1 MQPSVQRQFLRKKIR
16 LLYSYYQPKGNKIC
30 NIRCTNCSTQ
40 VQVYQAYLG
49 NLWNK
54 SFNQHVSAI
63 LGSGFPYFSLTTLWG
78 EIPTGGERSLMPPK
92 LHLMRLRERTHL
104 SFQRRW
110 KRLKNGESRSSANS
124 QDFLSNGC
132 SFFWLEM
139 NVVVEWFL
147 EFEWC
152 WAAIHLKCDGTIG
165 THGSWDPPPVAP
177 FAKDTVLRPYTELDE
192 AYTTRGWGSPLRQ
205 SCAGSSRC
213 WWWWWW
219 WWCWWQWMAELIHFS
234 AVSSKRSV
242 DRERTCFPL
251 FSYMRHPRKTKHDTL
266 LRHLWM

>member
-1 MQPSVQRQFLRKKIR
+1 MPS
-16 LLYSYYQPKGNKIC
+16 
-30 NIRCTNCSTQ
+30 
-40 VQVYQAYLG
+40 
-49 NLWNK
+49 
-54 SFNQHVSAI
+54 
-63 LGSGFPYFSLTTLWG
+63 
-78 EIPTGGERSLMPPK
+78 K

-110 KRLKNGESRSSANS
+110 KRLKNRKTRSSANS
-124 QDFLSNGC
+124 PRLFSKWMFIFLIGNKC
-132 SFFWLEM
+132 CCWMIRWICQF
-139 NVVVEWFL
+139 
-147 EFEWC
+147 
-152 WAAIHLKCDGTIG
+152 WAAIHLRCDGTIG

-213 WWWWWW
+213 WWCCWWWW
-219 WWCWWQWMAELIHFS
+219 WWCWWQWMAELIHFI

-251 FSYMRHPRKTKHDTL
+251 FSYMRHPRKTKHDML